1 MTFFLINP
9 NMTAH
14 PAGPGPELARVG
26 ANWSHMTTWN
36 PLYLML
42 LLPAMVGQ
50 SSTGGRKPEGAEVV
64 LRRLRA
70 ERILQPKCSS
80 SLARN

>member
-1 MTFFLINP
+1 
-9 NMTAH
+9 
-14 PAGPGPELARVG
+14 
-26 ANWSHMTTWN
+26 MTTWN

-42 LLPAMVGQ
+42 LLPAMIGQ
-50 SSTGGRKPEGAEVV
+50 SSTGGRKPEGAKVA
-64 LRRLRA
+64 LRRLRE